1 MYQIKCDD
9 AVLLD
14 LRDSSFIVSSP
25 KLTLE
30 VNKACE
36 ASFNIFASHP
46 NYDRMR
52 MMRSVFEISDDNE
65 VLFRGRMTDR
75 TIDINKGK
83 AVDLEG
89 SAAFFNDS
97 IVKPFDFP
105 TECAMNENYIAA
117 AESGNVVEYFL
128 NWIIENHNSQ
138 VQDFQKLYLGKVTV
152 ADPNNYITRSSEKIL
167 SSWKCIEEKLF
178 NSPLGGFLY
187 ISYKGDKAYVNY
199 VKEFELTNTQEIT
212 YSENLLDLKDSCDA
226 STTYS
231 ALIPIGAE
239 VEEEITDENGN
250 TDKIKKQITIETLED
265 GRIGDDIVKRGD
277 TIYSETAVE
286 AYGWIYAPLEESTWE
301 DVTEPVNL
309 LNKSVEQLSGTA
321 SLLKSSLEFNAVDL
335 HFSNKEIA
343 SFRAFRNVKVN
354 APAHGQVETL
364 PLTRLA
370 IELLNPQATKITV
383 GVTKLTLTESNAQNQ
398 QSTAERYESV
408 VKDVEEARKEITR
421 LENETLTLSSK
432 MYNTASEVVMGVVE
446 KYVKAEDYEAYKA
459 EVESNLTVWARG
471 MAVDLV
477 ETTKK
482 TNTIGDDLQS
492 VETKLEKHFNFDLEN
507 GLEIRAGENAM
518 TLTLDND
525 IIHFKK
531 NGQQFGLWDG
541 INFHTGN
548 IVIGVDER
556 AQFGTFAA
564 IPRSDK
570 SLMWMKVGD

>member
-14 LRDSSFIVSSP
+14 LRDPDLIVGSP
-25 KLTLE
+25 NLALE

-36 ASFNIFASHP
+36 ASFNIYVNHP
-46 NYDRMR
+46 NYEKLRMK
-52 MMRSVFEISDDNE
+52 RSVFEISDGAE

-97 IVKPFDFP
+97 VVKPFDFP
-105 TECAMNENYIAA
+105 TMCLLEEDYIAA

-152 ADPNNYITRSSEKIL
+152 SDPNNYITRSSDKIL
-167 SSWKCIEEKLF
+167 SSWKCLEEKLF
-178 NSPLGGFLY
+178 NSSLGGFLFIEY
-187 ISYKGDKAYVNY
+187 RGDKAYVNY

-212 YSENLLDLKDSCDA
+212 YGKNLLDLKDDCDA

-250 TDKIKKQITIETLED
+250 TEKVKKQITIETLED
-265 GRIGDDIVKRGD
+265 GRIGADIVKRGD
-277 TIYSETAVE
+277 TIYSESAVE

-301 DVTEPVNL
+301 DVTEPVHL
-309 LNKSVEQLSGTA
+309 LNKSVEHLSGTA

-335 HFSNKEIA
+335 HFTDKEIA

-354 APAHGQVETL
+354 APAHGQNETL

-370 IELLNPQATKITV
+370 MELLNPQATKITV
-383 GVTKLTLTESNAQNQ
+383 GVTKLTLTESSAQNQ
-398 QSTAERYESV
+398 QSAMERIESAEKNIESS
-408 VKDVEEARKEITR
+408 RNEITQ
-421 LENETLTLSSK
+421 LTNE
-432 MYNTASEVVMGVVE
+432 MRIQNTQVINTCNEIIFAALDE
-446 KYVKAEDYEAYKA
+446 YVKTSNYDEFKEAVTTQMEIMA
-459 EVESNLTVWARG
+459 GQIEINL
-471 MAVDLV
+471 
-477 ETTKK
+477 EKTTEQI
-482 TNTIGDDLQS
+482 TSVNGDLQNIA
-492 VETKLEKHFNFDLEN
+492 TKLEKHFNFDLEN

-518 TLTLDND
+518 NLTLDND
-525 IIHFKK
+525 IIYFKK
-531 NGQQFGLWDG
+531 NGQQFGWWDG

-564 IPRSDK
+564 IPRTDK

>member
-265 GRIGDDIVKRGD
+265 GRIGADIVKRGD

-286 AYGWIYAPLEESTWE
+286 AYGWIYAPLEESTWQ

-354 APAHGQVETL
+354 APAHGQIETL

-383 GVTKLTLTESNAQNQ
+383 GVTKLTLTESNTQNQ
-398 QSTAERYESV
+398 QNAMERIETAEKNIESSR
-408 VKDVEEARKEITR
+408 EEITQ
-421 LENETLTLSSK
+421 LTNE
-432 MYNTASEVVMGVVE
+432 MRVQNTQVINTCNKIILAALDE
-446 KYVKAEDYEAYKA
+446 YVKT
-459 EVESNLTVWARG
+459 SNYDEFKQTVTTN
-471 MAVDLV
+471 MAVMAGQIEVNLE
-477 ETTKK
+477 ETTKQI
-482 TNTIGDDLQS
+482 TNVNGDLQNI
-492 VETKLEKHFNFDLEN
+492 VTKLEKHFNFDLEN
-507 GLEIRAGENAM
+507 GLEIRAGENTM

-525 IIHFKK
+525 IIHFTK
-531 NGQQFGLWDG
+531 NGQQFGWWDG